1 MNCEV
6 YRSTQIQDL
15 FCIFVFSEIEVS
27 YFFGAKCWG
36 HIGDGVYVVETYVLE
51 LLLTFIVL
59 PFVLFPP
66 LPSMPP
72 PPEPPVY
79 LSKYLFYEKSRQQK
93 SYYGTNNNLYHYL
106 QPETHCL
113 FLAMSSFRDCMILQ
127 SKAEDDIPTSDR
139 E

>member
-15 FCIFVFSEIEVS
+15 FCIFPPWVFSEIEVS
-27 YFFGAKCWG
+27 YFFGSAAG
-36 HIGDGVYVVETYVLE
+36 HIGDGVYVVETHVLE

-59 PFVLFPP
+59 PFILFPP

-72 PPEPPVY
+72 PPATPPLSVY

-93 SYYGTNNNLYHYL
+93 SYYGTNNNNLHHYL
-106 QPETHCL
+106 QPETHYCQ
-113 FLAMSSFRDCMILQ
+113 FLAMTSFRDC
-127 SKAEDDIPTSDR
+127 
-139 E
+139 